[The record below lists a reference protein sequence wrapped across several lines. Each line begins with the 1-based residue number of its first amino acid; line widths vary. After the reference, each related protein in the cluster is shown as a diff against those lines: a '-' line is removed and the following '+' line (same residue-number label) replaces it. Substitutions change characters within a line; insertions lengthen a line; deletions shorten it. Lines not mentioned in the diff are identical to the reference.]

1 MEKSVDADH
10 HVPESEGVVIENLKS
25 FKVKTLLYILGASW
39 GSFAYG

>member
-1 MEKSVDADH
+1 MEKSVDGAN
-10 HVPESEGVVIENLKS
+10 HVPESKEVVIENLQS